1 MQVAHR
7 SFDEGY
13 EAFLFSFGGKDLY
26 LPLRQEKVQ
35 LMKDRQ
41 KLRDQQQKTRSNV
54 LNQHQKQTNI
64 PKL

>member
-26 LPLRQEKVQ
+26 LPLRQETVQ
-35 LMKDRQ
+35 FMKDRQ
-41 KLRDQQQKTRSNV
+41 KLRDQQQKARS
-54 LNQHQKQTNI
+54 K
-64 PKL
+64 PKSETTKHS

>member
-41 KLRDQQQKTRSNV
+41 KLRDQQQKARS
-54 LNQHQKQTNI
+54 KEKTETN
-64 PKL
+64 KHS

>member
-26 LPLRQEKVQ
+26 LPLRQENVQ

-41 KLRDQQQKTRSNV
+41 KLRDQQQNQGQ
-54 LNQHQKQTNI
+54 NQHQKQTNI

>member
-1 MQVAHR
+1 MQVENR

-26 LPLRQEKVQ
+26 LPLRQENVQ

-41 KLRDQQQKTRSNV
+41 KLRDQQQKSRS
-54 LNQHQKQTNI
+54 KPTSETN
-64 PKL
+64 KHS